1 MADGSSITAGG
12 AALTAALVA
21 AQRSG
26 GEISALSFDPP
37 ASLAAA
43 AQVQAEVARELGA
56 EIAGWKFGFAPNS
69 GVAISAPLFRNLVLP
84 DGGRFRRGG
93 ASFLAV
99 EAEIG
104 FRLDHDFDAGDPLA
118 ALQTAFVGIEIV
130 RSRLREA
137 AKAPFPTFV
146 ADNIGNG
153 GYVIGPGRDDWRQLD
168 LAGLRCRVWADERLI
183 HDAVGGHPQGDPSLP
198 VRASAQQPID
208 RLGGLRAGQFVT
220 TGSLCGVIPIDCA
233 CRIRVDLEHFGEV
246 SVEIGD

>member
-1 MADGSSITAGG
+1 VEVRLCPEQRCRDIRPAVQEPRPAGQG
-12 AALTAALVA
+12 AIPAWRGIV
-21 AQRSG
+21 S
-26 GEISALSFDPP
+26 GEI
-37 ASLAAA
+37 
-43 AQVQAEVARELGA
+43 
-56 EIAGWKFGFAPNS
+56 
-69 GVAISAPLFRNLVLP
+69 
-84 DGGRFRRGG
+84 
-93 ASFLAV
+93 

-104 FRLDHDFDAGDPLA
+104 FRLEDDFDAGDPLA

-130 RSRLREA
+130 RSRLTEA

-168 LAGLRCRVWADERLI
+168 LTGLRCRVWADERLI

-220 TGSLCGVIPIDCA
+220 TGSLCGVIPIDGA
-233 CRIRVDLEHFGEV
+233 CRIRVDLEHFGEI